1 MQGIVM
7 AGGSGTRLAPLTKVV
22 NKHLLPIYDKPLIYF
37 PISTLMLTG
46 IRNILIVS
54 NSESLFILKK
64 LLGSGSD
71 FGVNF
76 DYAVQDEPR
85 GIADGLIIGKEF
97 INGKKVCLILG
108 DNIFHGPGLGR
119 NFKQY
124 RDVNGA
130 QLFAY
135 QVSDPQNYGIADFDL
150 DGKLSAIEEKPS
162 KPKSSYA
169 ITGIYFYDEQASELA
184 SNLKPSAR
192 GELEITDLNKAYLA
206 LGQVKIE
213 VLSRGAAWLDTGTY
227 QGLHNAATY
236 IRILQERQ
244 NLVVADLQQ
253 IAHTQGWI

>member
-54 NSESLFILKK
+54 NSESLFVLKK

-85 GIADGLIIGKEF
+85 GIADGLIVGKEF

-119 NFKQY
+119 SFKQY

-150 DGKLSAIEEKPS
+150 DGKLIAIEEKPS

-244 NLVVADLQQ
+244 NLVVADLKQ